1 MRVLFCPESFT
12 GTLTAVQAAEAM
24 AAGWRRGAPH
34 DDLTLAPLSEGDTG
48 FLHVVEE
55 ALGGVTVAVTVSD
68 PLGRPVPAAV
78 LLVDEGPGRTAYV
91 ESAQAAGLHLLNADE
106 RKPMLTSSYGV
117 GQLIEAAMA
126 EGADRIIVGLGSA
139 ATNDGGAGLLAALGG
154 GDRFALSGGGGA
166 LTDLS
171 VESLAGL
178 PELAGR
184 LAGVDLV
191 VATEETLPLLGFH
204 GTSALGAQGRG
215 ADPVQAQEL
224 ELRLGQFTD
233 LVNRVLPPPTD
244 LLTGLPRRIE
254 REPGAGA
261 GGGVGYALMMLGG
274 ARTSAVDLVMRAWDF
289 DALLRRHDLVIT
301 GEGCFDWASLRDSVA
316 TGAAQAAARLGLPAV
331 VLAGQV
337 QVGRRETMSTGVA
350 GAYAVAERPL
360 DVASAMADPVGS
372 LAARAERLART
383 WSPPPERRA
392 G

>member
-204 GTSALGAQGRG
+204 GTSALGAEGRG